1 MFWFCYFYIF
11 SHFFVL
17 LYKEFLEPTFSAFPI
32 VLDNLS
38 EVFGCTVITDFIST
52 RSKVFG

>member
-38 EVFGCTVITDFIST
+38 EVFECTVITDFIST